1 MYLRVKNDSECS
13 DGDTHT
19 CTHTYTYIYI
29 YMYTYTIDKYPCG
42 DHKLVSNVWNCN
54 VPPRLRK
61 IPREY
66 LYLCQV
72 NGRRSIFFHAW
83 TGAPHHVLMR
93 SLGYNVVGRTICR
106 LLDSEGEVG
115 HQMWSKSLI
124 DLSQL
129 GENLKL
135 SQVALC
141 FFNVSVPRGRG
152 EIHTWIIEWLVT
164 WCDLCSTTRQRVG
177 TDHGKA
183 ASWSKNGR

>member
-1 MYLRVKNDSECS
+1 MYNIYVYVCMYMHMELYSFICVWRMTVSVQMETH
-13 DGDTHT
+13 THT

-83 TGAPHHVLMR
+83 TGAPSCVDAEPRLQRGGPDHLPTAGQWGR
-93 SLGYNVVGRTICR
+93 GGTSNVVKIIN
-106 LLDSEGEVG
+106 
-115 HQMWSKSLI
+115 WLI
-124 DLSQL
+124 
-129 GENLKL
+129 
-135 SQVALC
+135 
-141 FFNVSVPRGRG
+141 
-152 EIHTWIIEWLVT
+152 
-164 WCDLCSTTRQRVG
+164 TTG
-177 TDHGKA
+177 WKP
-183 ASWSKNGR
+183 